1 MSRTVNASLRFRA
14 VQLQNSGM
22 LSLFEVQV
30 QASPATYEYWTDYNA
45 SIDYYKPET
54 DTAQTY
60 YPFPIK
66 AGDFETDDGTKV
78 PAVQIMIGA
87 VDQQIVSYI
96 ENNDALRRNRV
107 RRLTVPADDITNASA
122 YSMDTFYIDG
132 ATIDH
137 DKEEA
142 VFELTSKGAVANV
155 TVPLRAMRRD
165 NCQHEYRNASTCQY
179 SGAELTCRYT
189 KEACASKDNVINFGA
204 FPGIGTRKVFF

>member
-14 VQLQNSGM
+14 HELQNSGI

-66 AGDFETDDGTKV
+66 AGDFEIDDGQRV
-78 PAVQIMIGA
+78 PALQIKIGA
-87 VDQQIVSYI
+87 VDQTIVSYI
-96 ENNDALRRNRV
+96 ESNDALRRNRV
-107 RRLTVPADDITNASA
+107 RRLTVSADEITNASA
-122 YSMDTFYIDG
+122 YAMDTFYIDG
-132 ATIDH
+132 AMIDNGN
-137 DKEEA
+137 EEA
-142 VFELTSKGAVANV
+142 IFEMTSKGAVANI
-155 TVPLRAMRRD
+155 TVPMRAMRRD
-165 NCQHEYRNASTCQY
+165 HCGYEYRNASTCQY

-189 KEACASKDNVINFGA
+189 KDACASKSNVINFGA